1 MSGHRLVSGALVLV
15 VLLGRLAMPAAPA
28 RAAHPRVALD
38 SPSITLAP
46 PSGQPDA
53 SVTVIGVNFVP
64 DDYVFFHWDDWGSA
78 QVGQATTDANGSFSS
93 AVRGPSAGG
102 DHVLVVVA
110 QSSIRATASYNA
122 VAATATPVPTETAI
136 PTDTPVPTATSIP
149 QGPSPGH
156 PSQYCTGLFGWCP
169 NLGDL
174 WNAITGAVFG
184 TIADFMGGAFTT
196 VTAPFSGALTST
208 PNLAKDGAWS
218 GLQTYQ
224 TALSQMAG
232 TMFVAFLVL
241 GMMASYFTAIGAGS
255 FTRLTGPIA
264 RAIVV
269 TGFVAG
275 YQAIFGD
282 VIFPGIN
289 GLASVIES
297 SPILATETGFDAI
310 GKAFMALSNVI
321 SLDTLINLLILI
333 AAVIVGI
340 LAVIIRDM
348 GLGILMVLYAL
359 GPLAL
364 ITWLSPQFEF
374 IARWW
379 FRTFVSVALW
389 PVGYAIA
396 LKITGGLFAATSW
409 TGLMASIGALGMVVL
424 LYRVPGIMGSMAG
437 SSTVGDA
444 ATAITNTSLIAMRV
458 AATRAIG
465 AVTGGK

>member
-1 MSGHRLVSGALVLV
+1 MTRTTLLMTCGLVLA
-15 VLLGRLAMPAAPA
+15 LL
-28 RAAHPRVALD
+28 
-38 SPSITLAP
+38 
-46 PSGQPDA
+46 Q
-53 SVTVIGVNFVP
+53 F
-64 DDYVFFHWDDWGSA
+64 
-78 QVGQATTDANGSFSS
+78 
-93 AVRGPSAGG
+93 GPS
-102 DHVLVVVA
+102 V
-110 QSSIRATASYNA
+110 ATAASPTHTPTPSP
-122 VAATATPVPTETAI
+122 TATLVATSTPYPTYTPPASATPY
-136 PTDTPVPTATSIP
+136 PTYTVVPTATPIP
-149 QGPSPGH
+149 QGPNPSN

-174 WNAITGAVFG
+174 WNALTNAVFG
-184 TIADFMGGAFTT
+184 AIADFMGGAFTT

-208 PNLAKDGAWS
+208 PNLARDGAWS

-241 GMMASYFTAIGAGS
+241 GMLASYLSAIGAGS
-255 FTRLTGPIA
+255 FMKLTGPIA

-275 YQAIFGD
+275 YQSIFGD
-282 VIFPGIN
+282 VVFPGIN
-289 GLASVIES
+289 GLAQVIQS

-310 GKAFMALSNVI
+310 GKAFMAIGNVL

-333 AAVIVGI
+333 AAIIVGI

-348 GLGILMVLYAL
+348 GLGILMVLYAV

-389 PVGYAIA
+389 PAGYASRSRSPGDCS
-396 LKITGGLFAATSW
+396 LR
-409 TGLMASIGALGMVVL
+409 
-424 LYRVPGIMGSMAG
+424 RVGPA
-437 SSTVGDA
+437 
-444 ATAITNTSLIAMRV
+444 
-458 AATRAIG
+458 
-465 AVTGGK
+465 